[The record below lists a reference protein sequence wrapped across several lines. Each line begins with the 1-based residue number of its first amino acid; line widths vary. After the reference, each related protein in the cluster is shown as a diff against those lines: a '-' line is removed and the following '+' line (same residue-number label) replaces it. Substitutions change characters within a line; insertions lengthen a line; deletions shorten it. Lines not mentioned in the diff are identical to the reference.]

1 MQHHAPRADRRLGGP
16 AAPAHGRDR
25 RGTVTVK
32 LDVQIVLRVPAD
44 RGRVGESRLDATLS
58 AR

>member
-1 MQHHAPRADRRLGGP
+1 M
-16 AAPAHGRDR
+16 
-25 RGTVTVK
+25 K